1 MSQILINIAGS
12 GGGIITAVNGGNNI
26 TVNTI
31 GTVATVNVSGT
42 TNHAVQVGNALGA
55 LTSIGTGTAGQVL
68 VSNGAAA
75 DPSFQTISLPFVFPW
90 TVVTVNTNMA
100 VNHGYIANNV
110 AAVTLTLPAVAAV
123 GDIVK
128 VTGENTG
135 GWIIAQNAGQTIFF
149 GNSTG
154 GTSSTTTGVTGT
166 VASGAPR
173 NYIEL
178 LCVAA
183 NNDWNILSINGLQIS
198 FT

>member
-1 MSQILINIAGS
+1 MSQILISAAGS
-12 GGGIITAVNGGNNI
+12 GGVITAVHGGNNI

-42 TNHAVQVGNALGA
+42 TNHAVQVGNSLGA
-55 LTSIGTGTAGQVL
+55 LTSIGTGTANQIL

-75 DPSFQTISLPFVFPW
+75 DPSFQTVSLPFVFPW
-90 TVVTVNTNMA
+90 NIVAVNTNMA
-100 VNHGYIANNV
+100 VNNGYIANN
-110 AAVTLTLPAVAAV
+110 AAPLTLTLPAAASV

-128 VTGENTG
+128 VTGKNTG
-135 GWIIAQNAGQTIFF
+135 GWVIAQNAGQTIFF
-149 GNSTG
+149 GNASG
-154 GTSSTTTGVTGT
+154 GTSSTTTGVTGS

-178 LCVAA
+178 LCVTT
-183 NNDWNILSINGLQIS
+183 NTDWNILSINGLQIS